1 MIRSWE
7 TKDMDIQWKQVL
19 MEDEYLTADGDG
31 LIEGSDSTVTS
42 SPLDLDEAA
51 LSPPLSPGVLDEPV
65 VLATLSAIADNK
77 NSMVHLI
84 NAVRIR
90 GSIAAASGP
99 QDTTAIVAPVTVGR
113 DSSDDRVHLE
123 HGGHVRLIREE
134 LVVHAGDLEVLIVA
148 TAAWVASGD
157 ISGVSRSV
165 AVPC

>member
-7 TKDMDIQWKQVL
+7 TKNMDIQWKQVW

-65 VLATLSAIADNK
+65 VLATLSAVADNK
-77 NSMVHLI
+77 N
-84 NAVRIR
+84 
-90 GSIAAASGP
+90 GK
-99 QDTTAIVAPVTVGR
+99 
-113 DSSDDRVHLE
+113 VHLE

-134 LVVHAGDLEVLIVA
+134 LVVHAGD
-148 TAAWVASGD
+148 
-157 ISGVSRSV
+157 
-165 AVPC
+165 PH